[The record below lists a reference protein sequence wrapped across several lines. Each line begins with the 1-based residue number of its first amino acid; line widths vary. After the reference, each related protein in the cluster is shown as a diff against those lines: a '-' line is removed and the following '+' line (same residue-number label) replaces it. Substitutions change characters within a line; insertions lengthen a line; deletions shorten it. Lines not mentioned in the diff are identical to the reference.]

1 VSLGIVM
8 HSCYPCMVWL
18 F

>member
-8 HSCYPCMVWL
+8 HSCYPCVVWL